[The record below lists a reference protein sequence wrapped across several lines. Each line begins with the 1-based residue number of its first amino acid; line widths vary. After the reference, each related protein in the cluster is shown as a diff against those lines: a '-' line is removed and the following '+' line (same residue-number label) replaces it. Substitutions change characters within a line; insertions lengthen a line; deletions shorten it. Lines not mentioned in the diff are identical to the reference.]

1 MIRFPN
7 PGTDVDAFIDTFKI
21 LYSDLNQF
29 KSFDLDMISKS
40 MADSNRAASEGNI
53 GSKALKLST
62 RDDRTRDPMYN
73 NSKMYA
79 ELYRTLGWI
88 SSTPKSNLE
97 YEFTFLG
104 AHVGSPE
111 INSKLLFDECLF
123 GINYPNQVLNVKSKA
138 SSRTMALILQF
149 ADRLDGY
156 ITRDEIII
164 GPMDLDESDPEGF
177 NKKLKLII
185 DCRRKNSI
193 ADELEHL
200 SKKLRIQ
207 INTLRNYTRFP
218 ISVLTTF
225 GYFEKKSPKKLHLN
239 IRDKVIQILTIK
251 GKEKVKWLKSCFD
264 VRLNDV
270 ECLNYRDRDKL
281 IQIGFYQLLSRSNFD
296 ISTIVNLNM
305 DVSPNL
311 EQKIGG
317 RPVLFSPYQTL
328 YSGVVDKAL
337 GVCTVFKAEK
347 PKLKLDKESKISP
360 THANV
365 KVCFDEKHSSKSSWI
380 SDIIEEMISQGQ
392 SDDEIV
398 NAIYKKL
405 EKENKDVFYSAV
417 VDLFCIIGFDCSA
430 SRSGINYERWDAII
444 KDSENSIPI
453 EIKSPRE
460 EKFISIKAI
469 RQALENKI
477 VLLSRRSYKT
487 KYGTV
492 TLAVGYNAPND
503 RAEVAALIEDIY
515 KTYNIRVGVMDT
527 CTLIELAVRANK
539 SNFVV
544 DKADFITLRGILD
557 ANDL

>member
-21 LYSDLNQF
+21 LYSDLHQF

-62 RDDRTRDPMYN
+62 RDDRSRDPMYN

-88 SSTPKSNLE
+88 SSTPDSNLE
-97 YEFTFLG
+97 YRFTFLG

-111 INSKLLFDECLF
+111 IDSKLLFDECLF

-149 ADRLDGY
+149 AYHLDGY

-185 DCRRKNSI
+185 NCRRNNST

-200 SKKLRIQ
+200 SKKLKIQ

-225 GYFEKKSPKKLHLN
+225 GYFEKDSPKRLHLN
-239 IRDKVIQILTIK
+239 IKDKVIQILTVK

-264 VRLNDV
+264 VRLSDV
-270 ECLNYRDRDKL
+270 EMMSHRDREKL

-296 ISTIVNLNM
+296 ISAIINLNT
-305 DVSPNL
+305 DISPNL
-311 EQKIGG
+311 VQKIGS

-328 YSGVVDKAL
+328 YSDVVDKAL
-337 GVCTVFKAEK
+337 GVCITPKAEK
-347 PKLKLDKESKISP
+347 PKLKLEKESKRVPI
-360 THANV
+360 HANV
-365 KVCFDEKHSSKSSWI
+365 KVRFDENHSSKSSWI
-380 SDIIEEMISQGQ
+380 SDMIKDAISQGQ
-392 SDDEIV
+392 SDDKIV
-398 NAIYKKL
+398 NTIFKKL

-417 VDLFCIIGFDCSA
+417 ADLFCIIGFDCHA

-444 KDSENSIPI
+444 KDSVNSIPI

-477 VLLSRRSYKT
+477 VLLSRKSYNT
-487 KYGTV
+487 EYDTI
-492 TLAVGYNAPND
+492 TLAVGYNVPND

-515 KTYNIRVGVMDT
+515 EAYHIRIGVIDT
-527 CTLIELAVRANK
+527 RTLIELAVRANRGK
-539 SNFVV
+539 FVV
-544 DKADFITLRGILD
+544 DKADFITLRGILG